1 MSENASQQNTTFPSG
16 NGTAHGYL
24 ALPPSGSGPGVL
36 VIQEWWGLTDQ
47 IAGVCDRLAGEG
59 RPRPQAALLEPRTRV
74 AVRLLLLERIEL
86 VLQPEVAEAIAA
98 QPALEPVEA
107 APFTHRPAG
116 ALDPRPL
123 PVHLQQ
129 HRPGERMARLV
140 AEAAQPGQGV
150 HAVAR
155 RHGVC
160 SSLLYRWRRDG
171 VGAQWSAA
179 PTQRLIPVQVAA
191 EHREA
196 PAPSRPE
203 AVRIERLVEISL
215 PNGCSV
221 RVDQHIDGKALR
233 RILAALR
240 G

>member
-1 MSENASQQNTTFPSG
+1 MSSHEAIPRDSTGAS
-16 NGTAHGYL
+16 
-24 ALPPSGSGPGVL
+24 
-36 VIQEWWGLTDQ
+36 
-47 IAGVCDRLAGEG
+47 
-59 RPRPQAALLEPRTRV
+59 
-74 AVRLLLLERIEL
+74 ERIE
-86 VLQPEVAEAIAA
+86 II
-98 QPALEPVEA
+98 
-107 APFTHRPAG
+107 TGH
-116 ALDPRPL
+116 
-123 PVHLQQ
+123 
-129 HRPGERMARLV
+129 ERRRRYSDEDKARLV
-140 AEAAQPGQGV
+140 AEAGQPGQGV

-196 PAPSRPE
+196 PAPSRPG

>member
-1 MSENASQQNTTFPSG
+1 M
-16 NGTAHGYL
+16 HG
-24 ALPPSGSGPGVL
+24 AV
-36 VIQEWWGLTDQ
+36 
-47 IAGVCDRLAGEG
+47 AG
-59 RPRPQAALLEPRTRV
+59 
-74 AVRLLLLERIEL
+74 RLLSSHEAIPRDSTGASERIE
-86 VLQPEVAEAIAA
+86 VI
-98 QPALEPVEA
+98 
-107 APFTHRPAG
+107 TGH
-116 ALDPRPL
+116 
-123 PVHLQQ
+123 
-129 HRPGERMARLV
+129 ERRRRYSDEDKARLV

-191 EHREA
+191 EHREVSA
-196 PAPSRPE
+196 PPRPE
-203 AVRIERLVEISL
+203 TVRIDRLVEISL
-215 PNGCSV
+215 PNGCSL